1 MKTES
6 LSNLSRR
13 DFLKVLGATGV
24 VAVGGHML
32 HTYTPWFNYEGQVNQ
47 NKQIFDNNQ
56 SNQMIELVR
65 YATLAANGH
74 NTQPWK
80 FSIKENS
87 IEILPDYSRR
97 LPIVDPNDRELW
109 ISLGCAL
116 ENLLISARAIGYAAE
131 ISYPD
136 EADVIKVSLQADTP
150 QLSPLLDAIPMRQTT
165 RSEFDGQS
173 VDFVEL
179 DQLKM
184 LSLEPGI
191 SFQFVTEQAGLELVA
206 EYINQGNLSQYSNT
220 AFVDELIDWLRF
232 NRREI
237 LNSRDGLYSVCSGNP
252 EVPGWLG
259 KMFVS
264 GTKPQQQADTDVKK
278 LRSSSGVVNIASEND
293 DKSSWVRTGQVYE
306 RLTLMMTSLNIKS
319 ALLNQPIEV
328 PEIRPQFQSAMNLG
342 ERYPQLLVRF
352 GYAPA
357 MPNSIRRPVDQV
369 LV

>member
-1 MKTES
+1 MKTN
-6 LSNLSRR
+6 NLSTLNRR

-32 HTYTPWFNYEGQVNQ
+32 HTYTPWFDYNEQVSQ
-47 NKQIFDNNQ
+47 NKQKFDNNH

-80 FSIKENS
+80 FSIKDHS
-87 IEILPDYSRR
+87 IEILPDYNRR
-97 LPIVDPNDRELW
+97 LPVVDPNDRELW

-136 EADVIKVSLQADTP
+136 EKDLIKVGLQADTP
-150 QLSPLLDAIPMRQTT
+150 QVTPLMDAIPARQTT

-173 VDFVEL
+173 ISNVEL
-179 DQLKM
+179 DQLQA
-184 LSLEPGI
+184 LSLEPGV
-191 SFQFVTEQAGLELVA
+191 SFQFVTELAGMEQVA

-237 LNSRDGLYSVCSGNP
+237 LNSRDGLYSVCSGNL
-252 EVPGWLG
+252 EVPAWLG
-259 KMFVS
+259 KLFVS
-264 GTKPQQQADTDVKK
+264 GTKPQQQADADVKK

-328 PEIRPQFQSAMNLG
+328 PEIRPQFQTATNLG
-342 ERYPQLLVRF
+342 SFFPQLLVRY
-352 GYAPA
+352 GYAQA
-357 MPNSIRRPVDQV
+357 MPNSIRRPVEQV
-369 LV
+369 LI